1 MKTLVC
7 MMLAL
12 AGCAKVYADEQRPE
26 EAAARLSRDGGPRR
40 DFVLLGSEKEEL
52 AWIDTPDA
60 GVSVAPG
67 KERAALE
74 ACVKILHDTMLK
86 ADPARRR

>member
-1 MKTLVC
+1 MTLLLV
-7 MMLAL
+7 LAL
-12 AGCAKVYADEQRPE
+12 AGCAKVYAEEQRPE
-26 EAAARLSRDGGPRR
+26 EVAARLRRDGGPRR

-52 AWIDTPDA
+52 AWIDSPDA

-74 ACVKILHDTMLK
+74 ACVRILHDTMLK
-86 ADPARRR
+86 AGGTQPRR